1 MADVKA
7 AKKNRLF
14 EYFKGVKTELK
25 KVIWPTKKETVKYTE
40 IVLVV
45 CAFFV
50 LLFWL
55 LDTGFL
61 ALLELAL
68 NITL

>member
-1 MADVKA
+1 MADIKA

-14 EYFKGVKTELK
+14 EYFKGVKIELK